1 MAGDPFGLMD
11 DVSSA
16 EKERTGV
23 ECVFCAAAY
32 RGNGEKIVDKRK
44 AVCYDEKVKCEEK
57 KK

>member
-1 MAGDPFGLMD
+1 MMD

-23 ECVFCAAAY
+23 ECVFCEAAY